1 MFKKISGKKSVMKR
15 TVIAPKA
22 SKKKTTAAPAPAPS
36 VEPTVPT
43 VAETAALLEA
53 VVKPTVSVPTL
64 ISGLRDPSA
73 DVARDAAVAL
83 GRTGDSAAVEP
94 LIAVIVNA
102 DDYYHSVV
110 RAAAAESLGILGDPR
125 AVEPLIVASR
135 DTMAE
140 ASAEAVRA
148 LAILGDRRAVSPLI
162 DIVRN
167 SYGFFLPIV
176 RRAAVLALA
185 KLGGPEATAELKAV
199 SMNTDEDQVIRQAA
213 TRAIV

>member
-22 SKKKTTAAPAPAPS
+22 SKKKTTEAPAPAPS
-36 VEPTVPT
+36 AEPTVPT

-53 VVKPTVSVPTL
+53 AVKPTVSVPTL
-64 ISGLRDPSA
+64 ISALRDPSA

-83 GRTGDSAAVEP
+83 GRAGDTAAIEP
-94 LIAVIVNA
+94 LIAVIVNP
-102 DDYYHSVV
+102 DNYYHSVV
-110 RAAAAESLGILGDPR
+110 RAAAAESLGMLGDPR

-213 TRAIV
+213 TRAIA